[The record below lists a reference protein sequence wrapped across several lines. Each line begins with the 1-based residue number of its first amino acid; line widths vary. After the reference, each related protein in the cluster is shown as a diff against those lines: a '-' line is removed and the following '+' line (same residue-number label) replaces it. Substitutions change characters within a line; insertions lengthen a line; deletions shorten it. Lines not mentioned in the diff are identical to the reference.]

1 MQQLHTRV
9 NPLLQTDKPP
19 TSSLTPLP
27 KKGSISREE
36 TTSGNAALLGGP
48 TPRETNGKKTSAVI
62 GAPIQGKRKVI
73 AARRLVRHRKVD
85 SVVQTQRGKGGVLCL
100 CRVEIR
106 RLRRSED
113 GRVATTGTDD
123 GVSAGHLFL
132 LRDVGGGDRFAMM
145 YELKWCFAPA
155 VRGNDFWVS
164 IPCPLARRWK
174 TSLLY
179 GTCCEAVG
187 FDESVLAPPS
197 SCDGTRV
204 YRVSPPLFIVCPFS
218 SLGFFFSE
226 KGLFLLRHE
235 GRAIGH

>member
-1 MQQLHTRV
+1 M
-9 NPLLQTDKPP
+9 
-19 TSSLTPLP
+19 
-27 KKGSISREE
+27 
-36 TTSGNAALLGGP
+36 
-48 TPRETNGKKTSAVI
+48 
-62 GAPIQGKRKVI
+62 
-73 AARRLVRHRKVD
+73 ARRLVRHRKVD

-164 IPCPLARRWK
+164 ILCPLARRWK

-187 FDESVLAPPS
+187 FGESVLAPAPVVMGPEFTACRRPS
-197 SCDGTRV
+197 SSCVLFPLWVSFFRRRGCFCYVMRAGQLATRTQV
-204 YRVSPPLFIVCPFS
+204 RFRGRGVGCLFSPGVAA
-218 SLGFFFSE
+218 
-226 KGLFLLRHE
+226 K
-235 GRAIGH
+235 